1 MNETPDS
8 DIIGKAKTELRD
20 LLVIVAPNLTPMDT
34 LSGLISQINN
44 VLAWLRDQIP
54 KTTNEGRALPA
65 EPFIMRLGM
74 NFTITPKNVI
84 LWPKEKATG
93 RSALGVF
100 EDAIA
105 ALLQPSTPPAELAA
119 LRAECEQYKSWEQA
133 RYDGAQ
139 HARMG
144 GKIEDCPYGPM
155 KSTSELRDS
164 TKMGL
169 WQQGFDLVTLRAQL
183 TAAVTRAERAE
194 GALAFYACPATWEG
208 TIELESVHAGLPT
221 GSPAMRD
228 GGDVAREALAA
239 ARGAKGEA

>member
-65 EPFIMRLGM
+65 QLKTTPDELDRMEHSPSSFQSRDLIHDARLAH
-74 NFTITPKNVI
+74 K
-84 LWPKEKATG
+84 
-93 RSALGVF
+93 
-100 EDAIA
+100 
-105 ALLQPSTPPAELAA
+105 LQAELAA